1 MNFAGPPLKTHD
13 WDALMARAQQGD
25 QAAYRDLL
33 NAVLPWL
40 RNIASARFRARDE
53 VEDAVQDIL
62 LTLHAIRHTYD
73 PVRPFK
79 PWLMAVAKRRI
90 ADRLRVK
97 IRRSARETF
106 LSPEHETFA
115 GDETNPMEQE
125 SEAKLLREAVSQL
138 PEGQRKAVTM
148 LKLEEKSLA
157 ETSAL
162 TGMSVTALKVST
174 HRALSNL
181 RKLLEKP

>member
-1 MNFAGPPLKTHD
+1 MNIAGPAVAAHD
-13 WDALMARAQQGD
+13 WDVLMARAQTGD
-25 QAAYRDLL
+25 RGAYRELL

-40 RNIASARFRARDE
+40 RNIAAARFRARDD

-73 PVRPFK
+73 PSRPFK
-79 PWLMAVAKRRI
+79 PWLMAVARRRI

-115 GDETNPMEQE
+115 GEETNSIEQE
-125 SEAKLLREAVSQL
+125 SEAKRLREAMAEL

-157 ETSAL
+157 ETSAA
-162 TGMSVTALKVST
+162 TGISITALKVST
-174 HRALSNL
+174 HRALGNL